1 MNNYTTMWSS
11 ATPGFIIFLIDQS
24 ASMQEEFTADKNKAE
39 FTASVI
45 NETINDLILQCS
57 SGNMVKDR
65 LFVSLIGYG
74 GKGGTSVD
82 DIRSGYISSFA
93 ESPLRFE
100 AVKKNIPDGDGG
112 FIEIEEEVPIFIEP
126 TCPENGLTPMA
137 EAFEFAKQL
146 VTAWIEKK
154 PKNPAPVIINI
165 SDGFPF
171 TGKDDDDE
179 DIRNTTNKAY
189 EIMSM
194 HMDDGN
200 PLVFNIHLGIGKEC
214 RFEESSLELPDEN
227 AKFLFSISSK
237 VPRAYKEV
245 GRRYDFDIRPNSRG
259 FISNASADSF
269 IKFISFGSSSK

>member
-1 MNNYTTMWSS
+1 MSNYSTLWSS
-11 ATPGFIIFLIDQS
+11 ATPGLIIFLIDQS
-24 ASMQEEFTADKNKAE
+24 ASMREEFFGDKNKAE

-57 SGNMVKDR
+57 SGNIVKDR

-74 GKGGTSVD
+74 GKGGVSVD
-82 DIRSGYISSFA
+82 DVRSGYIGAFA
-93 ESPLRFE
+93 DNPLRFE
-100 AVKKNIPDGDGG
+100 KIKKNIPDGEGG
-112 FIEIEEEVPIFIEP
+112 FIEIEEEMPIFIEP

-137 EAFEFAKQL
+137 EAFEFARQL
-146 VTAWIEKK
+146 VAAWMDKK
-154 PKNPAPVIINI
+154 PNNPAPVIINI

-171 TGKDDDDE
+171 TGKDDEEE
-179 DIRNTTNKAY
+179 DIRNTTSKVF

-194 HMDDGN
+194 QMNDGN
-200 PLVFNIHLGIGKEC
+200 PLIFNVHLGIGQEC

-245 GRRYDFDIRPNSRG
+245 GRRYDFDIKPNSRG